1 MSREKIRVLVVDD
14 SAFMRKAIKGM
25 LDKDPDI
32 TVIDV
37 ARDGKEAVRKVA
49 ELKPDV
55 VTMDVEMPVM
65 DGITALKQIMAETPT
80 PVIMLSSLT
89 VEGAKATL
97 DAFELGALDF
107 IPKNLDDL
115 SFNIFKVQVM
125 ITDKIKAVAK
135 TKVTAAVHKKTATKI
150 VDRRIGI
157 KSDSQTVGNHIAHRI
172 ALVAIGASTGGP
184 RAVQEVVEALPEGLP
199 VAFIVVQH
207 MPRNFTEP
215 YAERLNHFSHL
226 SVKHAEDGDI
236 IKAGVVYV
244 APGGYQMRVVKKNAL
259 ETRLVVEA
267 GPADA
272 IYRPSVDIS
281 FKSVAESLP
290 GRAIGVIL
298 TGMGNDGMQGMKA
311 IKATGGKT
319 LAQDEESCVVYGMPK
334 AVIDEKIQ
342 DKIVSLDNMAGEIVN
357 MV

>member
-1 MSREKIRVLVVDD
+1 MGREKIKVLVVDD
-14 SAFMRKAIKGM
+14 SAFMRKAIRGM
-25 LDKDPDI
+25 LDDDPDI

-37 ARDGKEAVRKVA
+37 ARNGKEAVTKVA

-65 DGITALKQIMAETPT
+65 DGITALKLIMAETPT

-107 IPKNLDDL
+107 IPKHLDEL
-115 SFNIFKVQVM
+115 SFNIFKVKEM
-125 ITDKIKAVAK
+125 ITGKIKAVANTRVRK
-135 TKVTAAVHKKTATKI
+135 KVHNDSVTTIK
-150 VDRRIGI
+150 DRRIGI
-157 KSDSQTVGNHIAHRI
+157 KNDAHPAAHHSAHRI

-184 RAVQEVVEALPEGLP
+184 KAVQEVIESLPEGLP
-199 VAFIVVQH
+199 VAIIIVQH
-207 MPRNFTEP
+207 MPRNFTAP

-226 SVKHAEDGDI
+226 KVKHAENGDI
-236 IKAGVVYV
+236 IEPGVVYV
-244 APGGYQMRVVKKNAL
+244 APGGCQMRVVKKNAL
-259 ETRLVVEA
+259 QARLVIETE
-267 GPADA
+267 PADS
-272 IYRPSVDIS
+272 IYKPSVDIS
-281 FKSVAESLP
+281 FKSVAESFP
-290 GRAIGVIL
+290 GRALGVIL

-311 IKATGGKT
+311 IKQTGGKT
-319 LAQDEESCVVYGMPK
+319 LAQDEASCVVYGMPK
-334 AVIDEKIQ
+334 AVIDENIQ